1 MKLYNIGN
9 KRLNQGKPIKLHKYL
24 KCKLVKT
31 FNLKI
36 TLVKD
41 LHNSHNNS
49 LVKIVKLLKMIKFIQ
64 IKIFNK
70 AQQFIHQ

>member
-1 MKLYNIGN
+1 
-9 KRLNQGKPIKLHKYL
+9 
-24 KCKLVKT
+24 
-31 FNLKI
+31 
-36 TLVKD
+36 LVKD